1 MKTMFK
7 LSFVL
12 AIYTVV
18 ACVGLAL
25 VYNITAPL
33 IAEAEAKEVRLAL
46 AEIFPE
52 AKDFEEVTG
61 KIESGSGT
69 IVFNKAFVAK
79 SDSGAIGMVVQVTGP
94 TYASATLLIGVDA
107 DRKLKPVKF
116 MALTDTPGLG
126 LKAAQDPFRGQFTG
140 KSVDDAFTVGSAK
153 SGADVVAISGSTIT
167 SKGVSKIIKLTG
179 ALAGDYLGSNYGAAA
194 QK

>member
-12 AIYTVV
+12 AAYTVI
-18 ACVGLAL
+18 ACVGLAV

-33 IAEAEAKEVRLAL
+33 IAEAAAKEVKTAL

-61 KIESGSGT
+61 KLESGNDK
-69 IVFNKAFVAK
+69 IVFNKVFVAT

-94 TYASATLLIGVDA
+94 TYASATLLIGVGA

-126 LKAAQDPFRGQFTG
+126 LKAAQDPFRGQFSG
-140 KSVDDAFTVGSAK
+140 KSVDDAFAVGSAK